1 MKTIATIFIS
11 IFSLVTVN
19 AKDITSTIEITAASV
34 IPAAAFTAE
43 NTVVVNWSATNEMNN
58 SRYEMER
65 SFYSNNFTTIA
76 TLQIAVVN
84 GTINNYR
91 INDNAAELAGRAVAY
106 YRVKQ
111 IAADGK
117 VSYSN
122 MTTVILH
129 QANTAAVKTN
139 NTIQFAAAQNGNAVI
154 SIKTITGQ
162 TAATVNTTV
171 EKGNNSIALTSLSN
185 LPKGMYVTE
194 VSVNGVVINNQKVIA
209 E

>member
-11 IFSLVTVN
+11 IFSLVTVQ

-43 NTVVVNWSATNEMNN
+43 NTVVVNWSAKSEMNN

-65 SFYSNNFTTIA
+65 SFYGNNFTVIA
-76 TLQIAVVN
+76 TLQIATVN

-111 IAADGK
+111 IAANGV

-122 MTTVILH
+122 ITTVILN
-129 QANTAAVKTN
+129 QPNTAAVKTN
-139 NTIQFAAAQNGNAVI
+139 HTIQFAAAQNGNAVI

-162 TAATVNTTV
+162 TAATINTTI
-171 EKGNNSIALTSLSN
+171 EKGNNSIALTSLNN

-194 VSVNGVVINNQKVIA
+194 VSVNGVVIDNQKVIA

>member
-111 IAADGK
+111 IAADGT

-122 MTTVILH
+122 LTTVILH

>member
-111 IAADGK
+111 IAADGT

-122 MTTVILH
+122 ITTVILH